1 VVVARPTDVRA
12 PRGRQL
18 GAAAVLGA
26 VTAILGLIAIGLAV
40 DLARLH
46 AAQRELQK
54 VANVAA
60 LDASRIAGGCYGV
73 SAMGGSALQAAR
85 DEAQDAVIRNGGDP
99 AWLAGDGRV
108 QLGQQR
114 VDDSGLRF
122 FDPVFDD
129 DGVPIGATTAH
140 DSVHVVLFR
149 PAPRRLIPAL
159 GSGPAGQMSASAAAM
174 SRPVAQ
180 FGVGSG
186 LLGVDL
192 GESLFDDLLTDVL
205 GGSPGI
211 SVLDYRNLF
220 AAGVTLGDLSAAI
233 EAGDLGQLLTEVLPG
248 PTLVE
253 AVADLVA
260 LATTDLGQDLTDLLG
275 LDTALLAAAGDL
287 TVNVG
292 ELTSQSLRQVAS
304 GAPIAIDCPEL
315 LDGLGLSCSGG
326 SVQILDP
333 GATAIS
339 AVPEPG
345 VDDPEAG
352 ARSGQVLVGLPDL
365 SLDVLGTGL
374 TRLDLAVELSA
385 AEGRAQLVDIRCP
398 RAGAADPVVILRPD
412 TRLGSGNVSVTGEV
426 RLSLSSLGIP
436 NPLNLLPQ
444 VRVGINLSAPIE
456 LGSATP
462 GPDLMFVLD
471 DGHNRLTGEPAQ
483 RDPAGS
489 APALADALD
498 QALDNLSVSVDTSLT
513 ILNLQALG
521 LVGATVNGLL
531 NTLVADV
538 VAARLNPVLQA
549 VIPGLEPAIAALLQD
564 LGVQLAYADYRVFDV
579 TDGQPVLYER

>member
-1 VVVARPTDVRA
+1 MIHSFWMQV
-12 PRGRQL
+12 PRWACFL
-18 GAAAVLGA
+18 CC
-26 VTAILGLIAIGLAV
+26 LGLFIY
-40 DLARLH
+40 
-46 AAQRELQK
+46 QS
-54 VANVAA
+54 
-60 LDASRIAGGCYGV
+60 LDAI
-73 SAMGGSALQAAR
+73 
-85 DEAQDAVIRNGGDP
+85 
-99 AWLAGDGRV
+99 DGK
-108 QLGQQR
+108 QY
-114 VDDSGLRF
+114 
-122 FDPVFDD
+122 
-129 DGVPIGATTAH
+129 
-140 DSVHVVLFR
+140 LF
-149 PAPRRLIPAL
+149 
-159 GSGPAGQMSASAAAM
+159 SNHSS
-174 SRPVAQ
+174 
-180 FGVGSG
+180 F
-186 LLGVDL
+186 
-192 GESLFDDLLTDVL
+192 
-205 GGSPGI
+205 
-211 SVLDYRNLF
+211 N
-220 AAGVTLGDLSAAI
+220 GVTLGQGCL
-233 EAGDLGQLLTEVLPG
+233 
-248 PTLVE
+248 
-253 AVADLVA
+253 
-260 LATTDLGQDLTDLLG
+260 
-275 LDTALLAAAGDL
+275 
-287 TVNVG
+287 
-292 ELTSQSLRQVAS
+292 
-304 GAPIAIDCPEL
+304 
-315 LDGLGLSCSGG
+315 SGG